1 MFDQE
6 VEQLWAEKREKERR
20 IAQLE
25 LELDQARKVNNLK
38 TFSKVVV
45 LFWRIFFHMELFL
58 LGKKY
63 DRQPGGGHEARN
75 QVEMQKYKKGRY

>member
-38 TFSKVVV
+38 TFSNVVV
-45 LFWRIFFHMELFL
+45 YFAGFFFSHGVVSFRRET
-58 LGKKY
+58 
-63 DRQPGGGHEARN
+63 
-75 QVEMQKYKKGRY
+75 